1 MLEQVILA
9 VPTYGSQRVKSPR
22 TYQIVSAYKLGYTSA
37 ARDVLLAI
45 FGDQA
50 EDVTSK
56 RATYHYVQIHTNII
70 LRHGYLLAQIS
81 ATDVSRIEAL
91 TKHHHSPR
99 IYRWQDGAWSEMPSL
114 HQADYTPVTVRGRGP
129 DFNPTKLFG
138 TTSQEQGITI
148 EKSQRGNGAPWWWI
162 RGDTYPHKE
171 MLKRWGCRWSKRN
184 KAWYFIGEHLPQA
197 VHDLA
202 SPPDDPPPPSTPAVP
217 ADDAPCSVQEAEQI
231 LGVKLAVPDVNPM
244 KHRHAMPSLEL
255 GQQVWSAHE
264 MTVTPT
270 DTIPM
275 ATEGKIV
282 ARYIPERQEAYKVD
296 FGEYGVHTVFGKNIS
311 DYNTLLAGVTRKET
325 VELFNAGPAEDP
337 YQVARERRQ
346 SIATIFALLDE
357 LPDEKPPET
366 LPETPATQED
376 ISSQHIPEA
385 TLQPQ
390 YKLGQQVW
398 SQGFIAMTN
407 GQVVGRDATC
417 YITHIYDIRHIDF
430 NIKGDHYQPKNIA
443 YAIQATLADEPLL
456 PRQLYAF
463 EYELRAEQPP
473 IPTMVQTVLS
483 PEMQHQAKQ
492 RRQLQT
498 EDRAK
503 IESLGIQIHPVPE
516 TPSTQEDTSSVYIP
530 EEEALQHI
538 RIIEPTEL
546 PEHLQTAI
554 QSARSAPMVHRV
566 PTTTHK
572 QQSIGQA
579 FCGELSGDITGNVQ
593 CFGYAIHEGVLVYLN
608 MGGPKMACE
617 AIRAKLSKAQAVNLH
632 FDDAPSMELTPGEN
646 NTGMYEA
653 FGQYIKEA
661 RYTNLI
667 LVHEMVTEPNYGGKS
682 TTFIFRTSDEQLI
695 AKLKHHITELVNVPV
710 FDAWADY
717 LWQAGQSAM
726 LVRKTR
732 SGGDIDLWTV
742 DLDADSWSRLITGGL
757 EMNMIHLA
765 T

>member
-1 MLEQVILA
+1 MARNVLN
-9 VPTYGSQRVKSPR
+9 RPR
-22 TYQIVSAYKLGYTSA
+22 TNQIVSAYKLGYTSA

-56 RATYHYVQIHTNII
+56 RATYHYVQIHTHII

-81 ATDVSRIEAL
+81 ATDVSQIEAL

-114 HQADYTPVTVRGRGP
+114 HQPDYTPVTVRGRGP

-138 TTSQEQGITI
+138 ITSQEADITI

-171 MLKRWGCRWSKRN
+171 TLKRWGCRWSKRN
-184 KAWYFIGEHLPQA
+184 KAWYFIGENLPQA
-197 VHDLA
+197 VQDLA
-202 SPPDDPPPPSTPAVP
+202 SPPDETPPPSPPSTPAAL

-231 LGVKLAVPDVNPM
+231 LGMKLAVPDVNPM

-264 MTVTPT
+264 MTVTST

-311 DYNTLLAGVTRKET
+311 DYNTFLAGVTRKET

-346 SIATIFALLDE
+346 SIPTTFALLDE
-357 LPDEKPPET
+357 LPDEKPHET
-366 LPETPATQED
+366 LPEAPATQED
-376 ISSQHIPEA
+376 TSSQHIPE
-385 TLQPQ
+385 
-390 YKLGQQVW
+390 
-398 SQGFIAMTN
+398 
-407 GQVVGRDATC
+407 
-417 YITHIYDIRHIDF
+417 
-430 NIKGDHYQPKNIA
+430 
-443 YAIQATLADEPLL
+443 E
-456 PRQLYAF
+456 
-463 EYELRAEQPP
+463 
-473 IPTMVQTVLS
+473 
-483 PEMQHQAKQ
+483 
-492 RRQLQT
+492 
-498 EDRAK
+498 
-503 IESLGIQIHPVPE
+503 E
-516 TPSTQEDTSSVYIP
+516 TP
-530 EEEALQHI
+530 QHI

-554 QSARSAPMVHRV
+554 QSARSAPTVHRAL
-566 PTTTHK
+566 TTPHK
-572 QQSIGQA
+572 QQRIGQA

-632 FDDAPSMELTPGEN
+632 FEDAPSIELTPGEN

-653 FGQYIKEA
+653 FGHYIKEA

-682 TTFIFRTSDEQLI
+682 ITFIFRTSDEQLI

-726 LVRKTR
+726 LIRKTR

-765 T
+765 P

>member
-430 NIKGDHYQPKNIA
+430 NIKGDHYQPQKHCLC
-443 YAIQATLADEPLL
+443 Y
-456 PRQLYAF
+456 
-463 EYELRAEQPP
+463 
-473 IPTMVQTVLS
+473 
-483 PEMQHQAKQ
+483 
-492 RRQLQT
+492 
-498 EDRAK
+498 
-503 IESLGIQIHPVPE
+503 
-516 TPSTQEDTSSVYIP
+516 PSDT
-530 EEEALQHI
+530 
-538 RIIEPTEL
+538 R
-546 PEHLQTAI
+546 
-554 QSARSAPMVHRV
+554 
-566 PTTTHK
+566 
-572 QQSIGQA
+572 G
-579 FCGELSGDITGNVQ
+579 
-593 CFGYAIHEGVLVYLN
+593 
-608 MGGPKMACE
+608 
-617 AIRAKLSKAQAVNLH
+617 
-632 FDDAPSMELTPGEN
+632 
-646 NTGMYEA
+646 
-653 FGQYIKEA
+653 
-661 RYTNLI
+661 
-667 LVHEMVTEPNYGGKS
+667 
-682 TTFIFRTSDEQLI
+682 
-695 AKLKHHITELVNVPV
+695 
-710 FDAWADY
+710 
-717 LWQAGQSAM
+717 
-726 LVRKTR
+726 
-732 SGGDIDLWTV
+732 
-742 DLDADSWSRLITGGL
+742 
-757 EMNMIHLA
+757 
-765 T
+765 